1 MYNIFDIM
9 KLTDLVEQNLGYTPE
24 RIDDLIQESSAFYG
38 KAKNYFNKSYNLVLT
53 LTIQECIENYE
64 SLKKRFEEMQE
75 AKKVI
80 DARFNKYYDI
90 VDSYEVG
97 EYPENVMDLE
107 KNSDAL
113 DGLSMNMGHVVDAMQ
128 DMLDSAKYLSNITN

>member
-1 MYNIFDIM
+1 M
-9 KLTDLVEQNLGYTPE
+9 KLTDLVEQSLGYTPE

-38 KAKNYFNKSYNLVLT
+38 KAKNYFNKSYSFVLT
-53 LTIQECIENYE
+53 LTIQECIQNHQ
-64 SLKKRFEEMQE
+64 SIVKRFEEMQE

-90 VDSYEVG
+90 VDSYEIG

-107 KNSDAL
+107 KISDAL
-113 DGLSMNMGHVVDAMQ
+113 DGLSMNMGHVVDSMR
-128 DMLDSAKYLSNITN
+128 DILDSAKYLSNIGN